1 MMRLKRRAIAM
12 MQAGQMIGR
21 RPAIAGLVAALMFGT
36 TAIAAEAWP
45 PLPST
50 GFITGRAAVAADVE
64 KGNAIFVGVKQGKS
78 VGKPIAVPLP
88 QYGILTVP
96 NLPVIVVQAEEVDGE
111 KLFGTRDFAGGEYVV
126 KAEHLKLLGT
136 KKPQ

>member
-1 MMRLKRRAIAM
+1 MS
-12 MQAGQMIGR
+12 AGQMIGLR
-21 RPAIAGLVAALMFGT
+21 ATIAGLAAVLMFG
-36 TAIAAEAWP
+36 AVAVAAEAWP

-64 KGNAIFVGVKQGKS
+64 KGNAIFVGMKQGKP

-96 NLPVIVVQAEEVDGE
+96 NLPVIVVQAEDVDGE

-126 KAEHLKLLGT
+126 KQEHLKLLGT